1 MTRSKQLVSLVTG
14 LCALPLVALVQSC
27 LHPEPAARPDVSVVY
42 ADLRSLSAQPPV
54 PVQASG
60 TLSLDA
66 LLRLHPNTVAAPP
79 LRPLVPHQASFTVPV
94 AVVQRATATLDALE
108 MEVAE
113 VRPNAALGTLLDNA
127 ASLDLAS
134 LMWDCVVRQEKP
146 PVALVL
152 SSRAYPS
159 LFAWLLRLLRVCRP
173 KVRFVV
179 RRAATPGSVYVRV
192 LMVSGFRCM
201 RHRV

>member
-1 MTRSKQLVSLVTG
+1 M
-14 LCALPLVALVQSC
+14 
-27 LHPEPAARPDVSVVY
+27 SVVY
-42 ADLRSLSAQPPV
+42 ADLRSLSEQPPV
-54 PVQASG
+54 PVGASG

-79 LRPLVPHQASFTVPV
+79 LRPLVPHQASFIVPV

-113 VRPNAALGTLLDNA
+113 VRPNTALGTLLDNA

-173 KVRFVV
+173 KVRSWF
-179 RRAATPGSVYVRV
+179 AASATPGYVFVRV
-192 LMVSGFRCM
+192 PVVSRFRPM